1 MPKARYR
8 RERGIKMGLT
18 LTQKILAKKTGRT
31 ELTPGEII
39 YAEPDLVL
47 LYDWPGLD
55 FLMSD
60 IRIDPDKIVLNI
72 DHFFMAHTEESA
84 RVHDNFRK
92 IVKKYGIKN
101 FYDVGRSGIGFQLVA
116 EKGHVKPGTLIMH
129 ADSHVSTFGAL
140 GAYAVGVG
148 GDMMSV
154 FMLGRAWL
162 KVPGTIR
169 VNVTGKFQQG
179 VTSRDLFEKILGDL
193 GPDGGIGN
201 VFEFSGPAVT
211 DMSIESRMVLCN
223 SIQYLAAETAIINPD
238 SKTID
243 YIKTASVEQFDVLQ
257 SDPDAIYSK
266 TLNYDVSGLE
276 PQIVCPPD
284 VYCIK
289 LINDMDGTQINQ
301 AFIGTCASG
310 RMEDLR
316 LAARVLKGKKV
327 KSHVRLLITPITS
340 TIAEEAAKEGL
351 LEIFLQA
358 GAVIG
363 PPTCGPCF
371 GGFGYLLPGEVAITT
386 GTLNVP
392 GRMGSID
399 AKIYMANPAVVAA
412 SAVEG
417 KVTDPRKYL

>member
-1 MPKARYR
+1 
-8 RERGIKMGLT
+8 MGLT
-18 LTQKILAKKTGRT
+18 LAQKILAKKSGRA
-31 ELTPGEII
+31 EVTPGEVI

-60 IRIDPDKIVLNI
+60 IRIDPNKIVLNI
-72 DHFFMAHTEESA
+72 DHFFVANSEESA

-92 IVKKYGIKN
+92 IAKKYGIKN
-101 FYDVGRSGIGFQLVA
+101 FYDVGRSGIGFQLIA
-116 EKGHVKPGTLIMH
+116 EKGHIRPGTLIMH
-129 ADSHVSTFGAL
+129 ADAHVSTFGAL

-154 FMLGRAWL
+154 FLLGKAWL
-162 KVPGTIR
+162 KVPGTIK
-169 VNVTGKFQQG
+169 VNVTGKFQKG
-179 VTSRDLFEKILGDL
+179 VTSRDLFEKIEGDL
-193 GPDGGIGN
+193 GPDGGTGN
-201 VFEFSGPAVT
+201 VFEFTGPAIA

-223 SIQYLAAETAIINPD
+223 SVQYLAADTAIINPD
-238 SKTID
+238 KKTIA
-243 YIKTASVEQFDVLQ
+243 YIKAVADEPFDLLR
-257 SDPDAIYSK
+257 SDADATYTNI
-266 TLNYDVSGLE
+266 LNYDVSSLE

-284 VYCIK
+284 VYYIK
-289 LINDMDGTQINQ
+289 SIKETEGTEINQ

-316 LAARVLKGKKV
+316 LAARVLKGKRV
-327 KSHVRLLITPITS
+327 HPNVRLLITPITPM
-340 TIAEEAAKEGL
+340 IAEQSAREGL
-351 LEIFLQA
+351 IETFLQA

-399 AKIYMANPAVVAA
+399 AKIYMGNPATVAA

-417 KVTDPRKYL
+417 KISDPRRILNKR